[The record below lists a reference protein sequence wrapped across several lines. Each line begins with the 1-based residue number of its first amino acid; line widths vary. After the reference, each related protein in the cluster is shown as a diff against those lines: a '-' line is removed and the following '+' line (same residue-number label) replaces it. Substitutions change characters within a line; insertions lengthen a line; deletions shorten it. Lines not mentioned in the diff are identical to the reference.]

1 MGDERKTLLIVE
13 DDPGLQ
19 RQLRWSFEAY
29 DVVIAED
36 RESAID
42 ELRARNPKVITIDLG
57 LPPDPDGATEGL
69 RLLEEIL
76 ALSPISKVIVVTG
89 NEERDHALRAIAIGA
104 YDFCQ
109 KPINDDVLGLIIERA
124 FHLAELEEEN
134 RTLALAGRQLP
145 LNGVITGSPEMLK
158 VCSMVEK
165 VARADIAVLLQ
176 GASGTGKEL
185 LARAIHDLSRHH
197 KGPFI
202 AINCAAIPENLLESE
217 LYGHEKGAFT
227 GAHKQTIGKI
237 ELARNGTLFLDEIGD
252 LPLSLQVK
260 LLRFLQERVIER
272 VGGRKEIPV
281 QTRVVSATHQ
291 NLEEQI
297 KTGTFREDLYYRL
310 SEISI
315 EIPALKDRSGDAVLL
330 AHHFLHLY
338 SRELGRPV
346 HGFTSDAISVIES
359 HLWTGNVRELENRMK
374 RAIIVCDGKRIT
386 AADLDIDGV
395 ATGAPIFNL
404 KQVRED
410 ADRRAIQRALA
421 QADGNVSQAAKL
433 LGISRPTFYDLLRQ
447 YDFKT

>member
-1 MGDERKTLLIVE
+1 MGDERKALLIVE

-29 DVVIAED
+29 EVVIAED

-42 ELRARNPKVITIDLG
+42 ELRAHNPKVVTIDLG

-76 ALSPISKVIVVTG
+76 ALAPMTKVIVVTG

-134 RTLALAGRQLP
+134 RALALAGRQSP

-158 VCSMVEK
+158 VCAMVEK
-165 VARADIAVLLQ
+165 VARANITVLLQ

-185 LARAIHDLSRHH
+185 LARAIHDLSDRRN
-197 KGPFI
+197 GPFI

-237 ELARNGTLFLDEIGD
+237 ELAQKGTLFLDEIGD

-281 QTRVVSATHQ
+281 DTRVVSATHQ
-291 NLEEQI
+291 DLEEQI
-297 KTGTFREDLYYRL
+297 KTGAFREDLYYRL

-315 EIPALKDRSGDAVLL
+315 EIPPLKDRSGDAVLL
-330 AHHFLHLY
+330 AHHFLHLF
-338 SRELGRPV
+338 SRELARPV
-346 HGFTSDAISVIES
+346 RGFTSDAIAAIEA
-359 HLWTGNVRELENRMK
+359 HAWTGNVRELENRMK
-374 RAIIVCDGKRIT
+374 RAIIICDGKRIT
-386 AADLDIDGV
+386 AADLDLDEV
-395 ATGAPIFNL
+395 ASEAPIFNL